1 MRLETRTRGPL
12 LAIGGAEDK
21 FRDRVIL
28 RRFVELAGGDA
39 ARIVIIPTA
48 STADDAGQRY
58 KAIFLELGA
67 LSAEVLYVGDRE
79 DANADEL
86 VGFVD
91 DSTGVFMTG
100 GNQIRVASILGGTRV
115 ALALARR
122 NREGVPVAG
131 TSAGASVMTAVMVAG
146 GKSGTTPRA
155 YQVQMA
161 PGLGLID
168 SVIIDQHFRE
178 RDRIGRLITM
188 VSYNPGLIGLG
199 VDEDTAILVQPD
211 DTLEVIGRGSVLIVD
226 GSHLVSD
233 ISANHGRRP
242 LTVANVVVHFVADG
256 GRFDLTTRKVLAP
269 HALTAASGVH

>member
-1 MRLETRTRGPL
+1 L

-39 ARIVIIPTA
+39 ARVVIIPTA

-86 VGFVD
+86 LGFIED
-91 DSTGVFMTG
+91 CTGIFMTG

-115 ALALARR
+115 AQTLARR

-242 LTVANVVVHFVADG
+242 LTVSNVVVHFVADG
-256 GRFDLTTRKVLAP
+256 GRFDLVTRKVLAP